1 MLFRYGQLILLSLMF
16 LSLLGCS
23 RTPSDDPRLLMSL
36 EQTPNAMGV
45 QTIVLVINDGST
57 PLDNAKVQIEAT
69 MTHAGMPSQ
78 IVQMQALG
86 AGKYQGSID
95 FSMLGEWVLIVNVT
109 EANGAV
115 MQRTLPA
122 FTIQ

>member
-1 MLFRYGQLILLSLMF
+1 MLLRYGQLILLSLMMV
-16 LSLLGCS
+16 SLLGCS
-23 RTPSDDPRLLMSL
+23 RTPSDDPRLTISL
-36 EQTPNAMGV
+36 EQTPSAMGG
-45 QTIVLVINDGST
+45 QTIVLTINDGTT
-57 PLDNAKVQIEAT
+57 PLDNANVQLEAT

-78 IVQMQALG
+78 IVPMQALG
-86 AGKYQGSID
+86 AGKYQASID

-109 EANGAV
+109 EANGAT

>member
-1 MLFRYGQLILLSLMF
+1 MFLRYGQLILLSLIF
-16 LSLLGCS
+16 VSLIGCS
-23 RTPSDDPRLLMSL
+23 RTPSDDPRLTMSL
-36 EQTPNAMGV
+36 EQTPSTMGV
-45 QTIVLVINDGST
+45 QTIVLVINDGAT

-78 IVQMQALG
+78 IVQMQPLG
-86 AGKYQGSID
+86 AGKYQANID

-122 FTIQ
+122 FNIQ

>member
-1 MLFRYGQLILLSLMF
+1 MMLRYVQLILLSLI
-16 LSLLGCS
+16 LVSLLGCS
-23 RTPSDDPRLLMSL
+23 RTPSDDPRLNISL
-36 EQTPNAMGV
+36 EQTPSAMAV
-45 QTIVLVINDGST
+45 QTIVLSISDGAT
-57 PLDNAKVQIEAT
+57 PLENAKVQIEAT

-78 IVQMQALG
+78 IVQMESIG
-86 AGKYQGSID
+86 AGKYQASID

-122 FTIQ
+122 FNIK

>member
-1 MLFRYGQLILLSLMF
+1 MSLI
-16 LSLLGCS
+16 GCS

-36 EQTPNAMGV
+36 EQTPSAMGV

-57 PLDNAKVQIEAT
+57 PLDNAKVQLEAT

-86 AGKYQGSID
+86 AGKYQASID

-122 FTIQ
+122 FNIQ

>member
-1 MLFRYGQLILLSLMF
+1 MFLRYGQLILLSLLF
-16 LSLLGCS
+16 VSLIGCS
-23 RTPSDDPRLLMSL
+23 RTPSDDPRLTMSL
-36 EQTPNAMGV
+36 EQTPSTMGV
-45 QTIVLVINDGST
+45 QTIVLVINDGAT

-86 AGKYQGSID
+86 AGKYQANID

-122 FTIQ
+122 FNIQ

>member
-36 EQTPNAMGV
+36 EQTPNAMGI

-86 AGKYQGSID
+86 AGKYQASID

-122 FTIQ
+122 FNIQ

>member
-1 MLFRYGQLILLSLMF
+1 MSLI
-16 LSLLGCS
+16 GCS
-23 RTPSDDPRLLMSL
+23 RTPSDDQRLTMSL
-36 EQTPNAMGV
+36 EQTPSAMGV
-45 QTIVLVINDGST
+45 QTIVLVINDGTT
-57 PLDNAKVQIEAT
+57 PLDNAKVQLEAT

-86 AGKYQGSID
+86 AGKYQASID

>member
-1 MLFRYGQLILLSLMF
+1 MLRYTQLILLSLI
-16 LSLLGCS
+16 LVSLLGCS
-23 RTPSDDPRLLMSL
+23 RTPSDDPRLNISL
-36 EQTPNAMGV
+36 EQPPSTMAV
-45 QTIVLVINDGST
+45 QTIVLSISDGAT
-57 PLDNAKVQIEAT
+57 PLENAKVQIEAT

-78 IVQMQALG
+78 IVQLEPLG
-86 AGKYQGSID
+86 AGKYQASID

-109 EANGAV
+109 ESNGAV